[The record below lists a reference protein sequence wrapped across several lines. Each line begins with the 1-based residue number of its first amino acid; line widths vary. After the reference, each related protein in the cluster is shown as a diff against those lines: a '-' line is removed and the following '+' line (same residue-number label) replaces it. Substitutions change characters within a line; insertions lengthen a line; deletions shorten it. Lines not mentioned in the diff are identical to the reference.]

1 MSIAEFD
8 ILKSRLRAYCNV
20 NAFDLAA
27 LRTNLDRPDNAAFR
41 DTFRT
46 ELAAVIAGRGL
57 NRHEYEAITGESFD
71 EDADFIA
78 MMQATQAYLF
88 EGGPMP

>member
-1 MSIAEFD
+1 MSFAEFD
-8 ILKSRLRAYCNV
+8 ILKSRLRAYCDV

-27 LRTNLDRPDNAAFR
+27 LKFNLERPDNAAFR

-46 ELAAVIAGRGL
+46 ELAAVIAGRGPD
-57 NRHEYEAITGESFD
+57 RVEYEALTGESFD
-71 EDADFIA
+71 EDSDYLA